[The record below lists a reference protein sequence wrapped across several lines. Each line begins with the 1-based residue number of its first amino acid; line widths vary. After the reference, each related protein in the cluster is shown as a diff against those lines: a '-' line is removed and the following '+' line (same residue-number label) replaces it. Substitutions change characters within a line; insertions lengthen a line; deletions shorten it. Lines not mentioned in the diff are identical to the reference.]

1 MLCIFAFKQKTANLI
16 LWIFISAAAIQ
27 LFYWAIIFGRLAFYR
42 EQKETVQKANI
53 SVSIIICARNEAD
66 NLGKNLACIIAQD
79 YPNFEIIV
87 ADDDSD
93 DNSSE
98 IMQSICEQYPNLH
111 YVKAGPKTKPGKR
124 AALIAAIAAAKY
136 DWLLMTDADCQPVG
150 KKWISSMIAS
160 IKESST
166 EIVLGYG
173 PYQREKSL
181 LNSWIRFETFLS
193 ATQYFSAAIWRI
205 PYMGVGRNLL
215 IKKSLWL
222 KNLASLEKNADLMS
236 GDDDLMVNAA
246 ANKKNTVICLQ
257 KESFVYSEPKRSLKA
272 LITQKSRH
280 YSAGTRYKIIHK
292 VWLGAYSSSQFLF
305 WMLLLPAMIYNF
317 EIVLFF
323 FTLRLIIFL
332 GISFKI
338 ICNFGE
344 RKLFSKL
351 ILLDFLLPFYYLF
364 FAPTLILK
372 NRRKWK

>member
-1 MLCIFAFKQKTANLI
+1 MI
-16 LWIFISAAAIQ
+16 LWVFILAATLQIF
-27 LFYWAIIFGRLAFYR
+27 FWAIFFGRMAFY
-42 EQKETVQKANI
+42 KVKKDTVQKATI
-53 SVSIIICARNEAD
+53 PVSIIICTRNEAA
-66 NLGKNLACIIAQD
+66 NLTKNLAHILAQD
-79 YPNFEIIV
+79 YPIFEVIV

-93 DNSSE
+93 DNTPE
-98 IMQSICEQYPNLH
+98 IIQSLCNQHSNLH
-111 YVKAGPKTKPGKR
+111 YVKVGPKTKPGKR
-124 AALIAAIAAAKY
+124 AALIAAIAAAKH
-136 DWLLMTDADCQPVG
+136 DWLLMTDADCQPKG
-150 KKWISSMIAS
+150 KNWIKSMVAT
-160 IKESST
+160 IKAATT

-173 PYQREKSL
+173 PYRMEKSL

-222 KNLASLEKNADLMS
+222 ENLAALEKNADLMS

-246 ANKKNTVICLQ
+246 ANKKNTLICLQ

-280 YSAGTRYKIIHK
+280 YSTGTRYKTIHK
-292 VWLGAYSSSQFLF
+292 LLLGVFSLSQFLF

-317 EIVLFF
+317 EIVLIFF
-323 FTLRLIIFL
+323 ILRLIIFL

-338 ICNFGE
+338 ICNFDE

-372 NRRKWK
+372 NRQKWN